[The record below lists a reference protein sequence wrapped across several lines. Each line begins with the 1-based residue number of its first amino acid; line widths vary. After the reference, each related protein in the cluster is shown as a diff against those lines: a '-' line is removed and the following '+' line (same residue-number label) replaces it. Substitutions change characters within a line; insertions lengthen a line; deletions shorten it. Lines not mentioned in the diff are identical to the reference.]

1 MKCSVTDHRITIFQE
16 TLKILGENTAVTIS
30 VPLEAV
36 YLDKN
41 GTCTGTVS
49 QVYREKEGFILEV
62 HEKEDMVFMYS
73 AEYIPE
79 GENVRF
85 SLLVEGIHIYA

>member
-1 MKCSVTDHRITIFQE
+1 MKT
-16 TLKILGENTAVTIS
+16 LGENTAVTIS

-36 YLDKN
+36 YLDKYGN
-41 GTCTGTVS
+41 CFGTVS